1 VRGGNGVAVD
11 KKIVEQLVY
20 DYGGRLYTFCRR
32 LAFTQTDADDLYQ
45 QTYIRILDMPGT
57 IDLTNNPAG
66 FLMSVAARI
75 WRDEQKKYARRS
87 RIAPLQS
94 KENAVDEI
102 PEQKLT
108 EALLEKKQEQTAVR
122 GAIEHLSEPLRAPVL
137 LYYMGNLSV
146 KEIAKALHITQV
158 AVKSRLHQARQKLR
172 SELEGMGYDR

>member
-1 VRGGNGVAVD
+1 MAVD

-45 QTYIRILDMPGT
+45 QTYIRLLDMPGAL
-57 IDLTNNPAG
+57 DLTNNPAG

-87 RIAPLQS
+87 RIAPIHPKQDAAD
-94 KENAVDEI
+94 NVA
-102 PEQKLT
+102 EQALT
-108 EALLEKKQEQTAVR
+108 EVLLEKKQEQAAVR
-122 GAIEHLSEPLRAPVL
+122 GAIEQLSEPLKAPVL

-158 AVKSRLHQARQKLR
+158 AVKSRLHQARQKMR

>member
-1 VRGGNGVAVD
+1 MAVD

-45 QTYIRILDMPGT
+45 QTYIRLLDMPGT
-57 IDLTNNPAG
+57 LDLTNNPAG

-87 RIAPLQS
+87 RIAPIHP
-94 KENAVDEI
+94 KKDAVDDVA
-102 PEQKLT
+102 EQALT
-108 EALLEKKQEQTAVR
+108 EVLLEKKQEQAAVR
-122 GAIEHLSEPLRAPVL
+122 GAIEQLSEPLKAPVL

-158 AVKSRLHQARQKLR
+158 AVKSRLHQARQKMR